1 MDNKV
6 NSSKIKN
13 IKNENFA
20 NGANRGGILGNR
32 IILPEDYTPNNSE
45 DFMNDRQLEF
55 FRQKLT
61 NWKLDLLEE
70 ASDTKDNLST
80 EGLQRP
86 DIADRA
92 QVESDA
98 SIQLRTRDR
107 ERKLISKID
116 AALRRIDLKTYGYC
130 EETGEPIGLGR
141 LKARPIASL
150 SVDAQE
156 KHEKMEKIHRD
167 E

>member
-1 MDNKV
+1 MS
-6 NSSKIKN
+6 SSKKIKVTTDYF
-13 IKNENFA
+13 E
-20 NGANRGGILGNR
+20 NGADRGGILGNR
-32 IILPEDYTPNNSE
+32 IILPENYMPSIDE
-45 DFMNDRQLEF
+45 EFMNDNQLEY
-55 FRQKLT
+55 FRQKLI
-61 NWKLDLLEE
+61 NWKSELLSE
-70 ASDTKDNLST
+70 ATDTKGTLSS

-86 DIADRA
+86 DMADRA
-92 QVESDA
+92 QVEADA

-116 AALRRIDLKTYGYC
+116 AALRRIDLKTYGFC

-156 KHEKMEKIHRD
+156 RHEKMEKIHKD

>member
-1 MDNKV
+1 MKNK
-6 NSSKIKN
+6 
-13 IKNENFA
+13 KNEIFT

-32 IILPEDYTPNNSE
+32 IILPEDYTPDNSE

>member
-1 MDNKV
+1 MT
-6 NSSKIKN
+6 SSKTSKTSKIQ
-13 IKNENFA
+13 NFN
-20 NGANRGGILGNR
+20 NGADRGGLLGNR
-32 IILPEDYTPNNSE
+32 IILPEDYSPSNDE
-45 DFMNDRQLEF
+45 VFMNDKQLEF

-61 NWKLDLLEE
+61 NWKLELLDE
-70 ASDTKDNLST
+70 AIETKDNLSA

-130 EETGEPIGLGR
+130 EDTGEPIGLGR

-150 SVDAQE
+150 SVHAQE
-156 KHEKMEKIHRD
+156 RHEKMERVHKD

>member
-1 MDNKV
+1 LT
-6 NSSKIKN
+6 SSKSSKTS
-13 IKNENFA
+13 KKQNFI
-20 NGANRGGILGNR
+20 NGADRGGLLGNR
-32 IILPEDYTPNNSE
+32 IILPEDYSPSNDE
-45 DFMNDRQLEF
+45 VFMNDKQLEF

-61 NWKLDLLEE
+61 SWKLDLLDE
-70 ASDTKDNLST
+70 AIETKDNLSA

-130 EETGEPIGLGR
+130 EDTGDPIGLGR

-156 KHEKMEKIHRD
+156 RHEKMEKIHKD